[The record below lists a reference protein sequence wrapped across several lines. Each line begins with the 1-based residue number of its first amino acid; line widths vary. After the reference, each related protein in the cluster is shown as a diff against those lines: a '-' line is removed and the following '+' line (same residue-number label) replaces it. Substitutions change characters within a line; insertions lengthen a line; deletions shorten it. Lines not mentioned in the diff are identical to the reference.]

1 MHPSPS
7 LGAALYLQFFHVRTL
22 VLIDDRHTLAPFST
36 PLRLTELL
44 FRPASSTDRC
54 RCCCADAAVQIFFSG
69 HGDPIKAAAI
79 LHKVKVHFL
88 GPGQSPQLV
97 EEERRAP
104 NGKTTVVPLPGFI
117 W

>member
-1 MHPSPS
+1 MTDPGNLKEVRAL
-7 LGAALYLQFFHVRTL
+7 LGWPE
-22 VLIDDRHTLAPFST
+22 DDAVPMLSNLCAPLNINCFT
-36 PLRLTELL
+36 QLPARLPLSILL
-44 FRPASSTDRC
+44 CT
-54 RCCCADAAVQIFFSG
+54 QIFFSG
-69 HGDPIKAAAI
+69 HGDLIKAAAI

-104 NGKTTVVPLPGFI
+104 NGNTTVVPLPGFI